1 MGICACIDKNNLSP
15 SNPGNTAVVDVSSHT
30 DKIIKIQNTQ
40 QPSKEEPILVEKNH
54 VKQVINITSKNK
66 TNSTQCSNLN
76 RDTFVNELKFN
87 KNNEMVKE
95 GNNNKEIVPPIGK
108 EIPQKVKYKS
118 NKEQTDFNNVNIV
131 IFGDK
136 HTGKSAF
143 VIKYVDNFFEKL
155 YIPSISIERHFK
167 KVAFGRM
174 EIKFTFL
181 ITPGDPG
188 YQIDYESVLTGADFI
203 FIFYDTSVNGGFDV
217 AKRYCVTELSSYH
230 KEYSNIARNVIFI
243 GNKIDIVPRK
253 EPKAKIEKFC
263 TENMFKYFEVSAKSA
278 AGIKD
283 IMQYIALTHFKLIE
297 LRGK

>member
-1 MGICACIDKNNLSP
+1 MGVCACIDNLSS
-15 SNPGNTAVVDVSSHT
+15 SNPVNTAVVDVPSHN

-40 QPSKEEPILVEKNH
+40 QPPNEEPISVEKNH
-54 VKQVINITSKNK
+54 VKKVINITSKNK
-66 TNSTQCSNLN
+66 TNSTQCSSIN
-76 RDTFVNELKFN
+76 RDAFVNELKVN

-95 GNNNKEIVPPIGK
+95 GDGNKEIIPPIGK
-108 EIPQKVKYKS
+108 DIPQKVKYKS

-167 KVAFGRM
+167 KVKFGRM
-174 EIKFTFL
+174 EITFNFL

-188 YQIDYESVLTGADFI
+188 YQIDYESVLTNADFI
-203 FIFYDTSVNGGFDV
+203 FIFYDISLNGGFDI
-217 AKRYCVTELSSYH
+217 AKRYCVTELSNYH
-230 KEYSNIARNVIFI
+230 KEYSDFAKNVIFI

-253 EPKAKIEKFC
+253 EPKEKIEKFC

-278 AGIKD
+278 AGIKYV
-283 IMQYIALTHFKLIE
+283 MQYIALTHFKLIE
-297 LRGK
+297 LRNK